1 MKKFLFAGVTALL
14 STQGFAADAP
24 TGPLAFPPIGNTLK
38 ANPKPV
44 TVDAGPV
51 GTIHVGGVLSGLGYQ
66 QSNASATDDSSRLD
80 ISNAQLFLQKNSG
93 LLQFYVQAGGYS
105 IPALGTSYIEADD
118 TTDDFY
124 GVVPVAYVTLAP
136 TDYFSLSVGKLPT
149 LIGGEYTYTFQ
160 NANIQRGLLWNQE
173 NAVNRG
179 IQANFT
185 ADKLAVSVSLNDGF
199 YSEEYSWLTGLAT
212 YTIDDNNTV
221 AIAGGGNLGDDARA
235 TTNTPLLQN
244 NSQIYN
250 LIYTHK
256 TGPWT
261 VMPYLQYS
269 SVDADASIGIT
280 DGGKLT
286 VRRYSPA
293 ML

>member
-1 MKKFLFAGVTALL
+1 M
-14 STQGFAADAP
+14 
-24 TGPLAFPPIGNTLK
+24 
-38 ANPKPV
+38 
-44 TVDAGPV
+44 
-51 GTIHVGGVLSGLGYQ
+51 
-66 QSNASATDDSSRLD
+66 
-80 ISNAQLFLQKNSG
+80 
-93 LLQFYVQAGGYS
+93 LQFYVQAGGYS

-124 GVVPVAYVTLAP
+124 GVVPIAYVTLAP

-149 LIGGEYTYTFQ
+149 LIGAEYTYTFQ

-179 IQANFT
+179 VQANFT

-212 YTIDDNNTV
+212 YTINANNTI
-221 AIAGGGNLGDDARA
+221 AIAGGGNLGEDTRA
-235 TTNTPLLQN
+235 TVDTPLLQN
-244 NSQIYN
+244 NSEIYN

-269 SVDADASIGIT
+269 NVDANSSIGIT
-280 DGGKLT
+280 DEGETYGAALLTSYAVNDNVSIATRAEYIDSDGGSNLLYGANSSAWSFT
-286 VRRYSPA
+286 VTPTYQKDAFFVRAEASYVGISDGVAGSQFGSSANEDAQGR
-293 ML
+293 LLIETGLVF

>member
-1 MKKFLFAGVTALL
+1 M
-14 STQGFAADAP
+14 
-24 TGPLAFPPIGNTLK
+24 
-38 ANPKPV
+38 
-44 TVDAGPV
+44 
-51 GTIHVGGVLSGLGYQ
+51 
-66 QSNASATDDSSRLD
+66 
-80 ISNAQLFLQKNSG
+80 
-93 LLQFYVQAGGYS
+93 QAGGYS

-124 GVVPVAYVTLAP
+124 GVVPIAFVTLAP

-149 LIGGEYTYTFQ
+149 LIGAEYTYTFQ

-185 ADKLAVSVSLNDGF
+185 ADNLTVSLSLNDGF

-212 YTIDDNNTV
+212 YTIDASNTL
-221 AIAGGGNLGDDARA
+221 AIAGGGNLGEDARA
-235 TTNTPLLQN
+235 TVDTPLLQN

-261 VMPYLQYS
+261 LTPYLQYS

-280 DGGKLT
+280 DGAQTYGAALLASYSYNDQIRLAARAEYIDSNGGANLLYGADSSAWSFT
-286 VRRYSPA
+286 VTPTYQKDAFFLRAEASIVEIDDGVAGSQFGASGNDDTQGR
-293 ML
+293 LLFETGFIF